1 MWTCSVVAQQLMDVA
16 AIGSVVF
23 MAIRENSTARIDVVT
38 RSGAVLTT
46 LYPTTEDL
54 VRTTV
59 TRPHPTLPM

>member
-1 MWTCSVVAQQLMDVA
+1 MDVA